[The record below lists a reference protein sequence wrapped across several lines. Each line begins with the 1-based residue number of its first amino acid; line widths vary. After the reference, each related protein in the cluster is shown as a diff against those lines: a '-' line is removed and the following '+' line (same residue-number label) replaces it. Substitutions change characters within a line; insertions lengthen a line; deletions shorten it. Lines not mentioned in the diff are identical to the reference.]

1 LFVYSNLPAYLGEP
15 PIKGGKEARMI
26 KNAEKRAEGL

>member
-1 LFVYSNLPAYLGEP
+1 LPAYLGDP

-26 KNAEKRAEGL
+26 KNAKKRAEGL